1 MGPGQTNRP
10 RENPPTGLP
19 ASVGTN
25 AALPTTAVTAQ
36 TILQGFKKL
45 SDGVIEMTLP
55 LGVTIHE
62 AGKILNRAAKEK
74 GIEIP
79 VFYEGQ
85 KDFWEEN
92 EAKKDFRTEPGQE
105 CRFKIPTDS
114 ALKTKSQQV
123 RDHGEAAPLG
133 IVCLAEACERYNTE
147 NKGTL
152 FKDASGTNVWVRG
165 SAPGVALGSGS
176 LGGVYVFGN
185 GDDDR
190 GDDVAFASSVSARN

>member
-36 TILQGFKKL
+36 TILQGFTKL

-55 LGVTIHE
+55 VGVTIQQ
-62 AGKILNRAAKEK
+62 AGKLLNLAAKDKRMEW
-74 GIEIP
+74 P
-79 VFYEGQ
+79 VFCEGNE
-85 KDFWEEN
+85 DFWLTN
-92 EAKKDFRTEPGQE
+92 EAIEDFRTEPG
-105 CRFKIPTDS
+105 RTYRLKIPTDS
-114 ALKTKSQQV
+114 VSKTKSEQV
-123 RDHGEAAPLG
+123 RDHGEGAPLG

-165 SAPGVALGSGS
+165 SAPGVALNSRS
-176 LGGVYVFGN
+176 GGVGVG
-185 GDDDR
+185 R
-190 GDDVAFASSVSARN
+190 GDDELRGFIVAFASLVSARN